1 MKFVIYFW
9 NCLTTQSLPAGCKR
23 GTQWHVAVSLI
34 PFHYRET
41 PHIGYGYI
49 CPSPWLY
56 RRKIA
61 KKHYNFVPV
70 FPTEEVDLHRFLFLI
85 FYFIKR
91 ISLILFPDIMFNIT
105 TLVAYNLYIMV
116 LL

>member
-1 MKFVIYFW
+1 MDTFV
-9 NCLTTQSLPAGCKR
+9 LLP
-23 GTQWHVAVSLI
+23 
-34 PFHYRET
+34 
-41 PHIGYGYI
+41 GYTGE
-49 CPSPWLY
+49 
-56 RRKIA
+56 KIA
-61 KKHYNFVPV
+61 KRHYNFVPV